1 MPIPSK
7 WSKPILI
14 TPPEFRDSGSPSELP
29 SASLLAL
36 IRRQSA
42 VSPRFL
48 KAMCHAIYAP
58 LICVVSLL
66 ISFFVCYGIAVGN
79 DHVDAWLPYISDC
92 GNLPPESCIFGTFM
106 AIGAFAWALTVYYL
120 HRQILRRCGSQNSR
134 LVIFA
139 YFILLLGW
147 LSALGILVVGNFQEG
162 NVLAA
167 HDAGAFTFFFGFVF
181 YCFGYYA
188 ICLALRNQIVHQ
200 SYTFIRIILNIV
212 ILAILIFH
220 MICLFAEPFVQSPGG
235 LTPTKPDFE
244 NGIERYDVDSPF
256 YNNHIATT
264 LSEWILALLMLL
276 EIATFVIDLWDY
288 KDYRTVT
295 QSASEIVG
303 FTAGPSGPITAA
315 YDNALFDDPQMKEVH
330 ATPAYGYDSD
340 TIYRKGLPRVTMTSL
355 DRNQAYR
362 DPYISRDRDGY
373 TFDAQY

>member
-1 MPIPSK
+1 
-7 WSKPILI
+7 
-14 TPPEFRDSGSPSELP
+14 
-29 SASLLAL
+29 
-36 IRRQSA
+36 
-42 VSPRFL
+42 
-48 KAMCHAIYAP
+48 MCHAIYAP

-167 HDAGAFTFFFGFVF
+167 HDAGAFTFSLDSSSI
-181 YCFGYYA
+181 A
-188 ICLALRNQIVHQ
+188 
-200 SYTFIRIILNIV
+200 
-212 ILAILIFH
+212 LAITPSNYLEHRDIGYLDISYD
-220 MICLFAEPFVQSPGG
+220 MSFAEPFVQSPGG